1 MEEVGAAVVDLSALE
16 YLDPSTA
23 DGHRVVYDREL
34 QLEMR
39 LEQSEGVV
47 AESGPLEPLRVKLLV
62 LGEEECPAGVRIE
75 CTSENDL
82 FFHYT
87 HTVDEAGFL
96 GIQEQQG
103 LTIDFIDY
111 VPVLIR
117 MLNDCISSPTTTLG
131 LFVLQ
136 RGGQAHL
143 DFIQNLEYKFVELL
157 SVSLIESD
165 EDIIRKSITHRY
177 QCVKSRLAI
186 VQTRLT
192 DFTALVKI
200 KNPSLVMQMY
210 RAGSPSNNSAFG
222 RTLSR

>member
-1 MEEVGAAVVDLSALE
+1 M
-16 YLDPSTA
+16 
-23 DGHRVVYDREL
+23 RE
-34 QLEMR
+34 Q
-39 LEQSEGVV
+39 
-47 AESGPLEPLRVKLLV
+47 
-62 LGEEECPAGVRIE
+62 CPAGVRIE

-165 EDIIRKSITHRY
+165 EDIIRKSITHR
-177 QCVKSRLAI
+177 CEV
-186 VQTRLT
+186 
-192 DFTALVKI
+192 F
-200 KNPSLVMQMY
+200 
-210 RAGSPSNNSAFG
+210 GSPQGPAH
-222 RTLSR
+222 RLL